1 MVRSR
6 ASRDRSDAGN
16 RSASD
21 TQPRPHASNSTTTS
35 TSPTAVC
42 TPRSHGSSCST
53 LGAITRNKA
62 RASPSATRVHTTDD
76 TAAPAG
82 TPPRCTI
89 RCTRAASPAT
99 ATDRS
104 FTAAPTR
111 LASWATRQLWGATG
125 FRMRCQPHPL
135 ATSDERFTAN
145 ATTRSHRSAP
155 SSAAKVTCGR
165 VAVAVRRT
173 EAAWDPARRVDDQ
186 LVRALELLA
195 DPARPPK
202 VQFLVAQ
209 GVVSDLMSRRGHP
222 AGDLREPAD
231 MLAHQEERRG
241 HVGGREG
248 LENWLRG
255 AGVRAVVEGEV
266 GHSLPGGS
274 PAHCAPEEGAVGLVG
289 AVRPGAESGRAGGSS
304 DGDQH
309 AA

>member
-1 MVRSR
+1 MVRST
-6 ASRDRSDAGN
+6 ASRDRSDAGS

-21 TQPRPHASNSTTTS
+21 AQPRPHASTSTTTS
-35 TSPTAVC
+35 ASPTPLC
-42 TPRSHGSSCST
+42 TPRSHGSSRST

-76 TAAPAG
+76 TATPAG

-135 ATSDERFTAN
+135 ATSDERFTAS
-145 ATTRSHRSAP
+145 ATTRSHGTAPVASRIVAIAVVQQDDGTRSEL
-155 SSAAKVTCGR
+155 AAHARADLLGRHAGVRVPHAKRPTEHRVAETSGGDAHER

-202 VQFLVAQ
+202 MQFLVAQ
-209 GVVSDLMSRRGHP
+209 RVVSDFMSRHGDP
-222 AGDLREPAD
+222 AGDRRKPAD
-231 MLAHQEERRG
+231 VLAHQEERRG
-241 HVGGREG
+241 HVRGR
-248 LENWLRG
+248 
-255 AGVRAVVEGEV
+255 
-266 GHSLPGGS
+266 
-274 PAHCAPEEGAVGLVG
+274 
-289 AVRPGAESGRAGGSS
+289 
-304 DGDQH
+304 
-309 AA
+309 

>member
-1 MVRSR
+1 MVRST

-21 TQPRPHASNSTTTS
+21 AQPRPHASNSTTTS
-35 TSPTAVC
+35 ASPTAVC

-155 SSAAKVTCGR
+155 SSAAKVTCHGKPVKNLSAR
-165 VAVAVRRT
+165 PTPTRASSHPSHR
-173 EAAWDPARRVDDQ
+173 PARDFTGP
-186 LVRALELLA
+186 AL
-195 DPARPPK
+195 
-202 VQFLVAQ
+202 
-209 GVVSDLMSRRGHP
+209 
-222 AGDLREPAD
+222 
-231 MLAHQEERRG
+231 
-241 HVGGREG
+241 
-248 LENWLRG
+248 
-255 AGVRAVVEGEV
+255 
-266 GHSLPGGS
+266 
-274 PAHCAPEEGAVGLVG
+274 
-289 AVRPGAESGRAGGSS
+289 RAGARYIPRTA
-304 DGDQH
+304 H
-309 AA
+309 PR